1 MSLATSTP
9 VATSHRM
16 PTTARGIA
24 TRRRLLAAAEAE
36 FGERGFHATS
46 VSSITQ
52 RATVGQGT
60 FYLYFQSK
68 EEIFQM
74 LVGQI
79 SRKLQHEMAEARHR
93 ESGVLAGE
101 KAALRR
107 FLNYARRHP
116 GLYRILQECQL
127 IDATAFRAYFE
138 ALMRDYHLR
147 LGRAVDLGE
156 LREVDPQVLTW
167 MLIGIGHFVG
177 LAQNHWQDDQ
187 AEDRIIDT
195 IMTVLADGVRGEPS
209 YAY

>member
-1 MSLATSTP
+1 MSLVSPSLPTAP
-9 VATSHRM
+9 RM
-16 PTTARGIA
+16 PTTARGVA
-24 TRRRLLAAAEAE
+24 TRRRLMSAAESE

-52 RATVGQGT
+52 RAGVGQGT

-74 LVGQI
+74 LAGQI
-79 SRKLQHEMAEARHR
+79 SRRMQQDMAEARAR

-107 FLNYARRHP
+107 FLAYAKRHP

-127 IDATAFRAYFE
+127 IDPSAFRAYFE
-138 ALMRDYHLR
+138 ALTSDYHLR
-147 LGRAVDLGE
+147 LGRSMDIGE
-156 LREVDPQVLTW
+156 LRAVNPQVLTW
-167 MLIGIGHFVG
+167 MMIGIGHFVG
-177 LAQNHWQDDQ
+177 LAQNHWDSQQSDD
-187 AEDRIIDT
+187 DIIDT
-195 IMTVLADGVRGEPS
+195 VMTVLADGVRGDPP